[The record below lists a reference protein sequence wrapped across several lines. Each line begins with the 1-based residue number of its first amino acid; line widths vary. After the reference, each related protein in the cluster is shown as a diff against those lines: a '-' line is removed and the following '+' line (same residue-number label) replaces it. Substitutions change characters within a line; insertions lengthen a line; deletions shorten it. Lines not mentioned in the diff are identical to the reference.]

1 MTAQILSFSA
11 PSSCGGGSTSSQEC
25 HDPRVADHPCYSKDA
40 HHKYARIHLPVAPAC
55 NIQCNYCNRKY
66 DCSNESRPGVVSE
79 VLSPEEAAYKVL
91 AVADVIPQLSVVGIA
106 GPGDAFANWPR
117 TSATLKAVKKVLPG
131 LRLCLSSNGLNV
143 AAHADEVVALGI
155 EHVTLTINTL
165 DPEIGAQIYPWIFW
179 EHKRWKGLEAAQLL
193 IREQWRAVEA
203 LTSRGMLVK
212 INSVYIPGIND
223 DELPRISRK
232 AAEFGVAIHNVM
244 PLISDASHGTH
255 FGLAGQRGP
264 DEVELEAMRARCGE
278 HLPQMGHCH
287 QCRADAVGMLGED
300 RGAEFGREALAGKV
314 LDTQAIAARHA
325 AVQAALKSGAGAKW
339 KVAVATGD
347 GERIDQHFGH
357 AEAFRIYESDGH
369 SVKLVGLRRTAAYC
383 QGPSDC
389 GDDDAALPKLVQGLS
404 DCAAVLA
411 VRIGYEPWQKLER
424 AGIQPVV
431 EHAFAAIEPAVLEV
445 AQKLHAQIAKLL
457 ENRA

>member
-1 MTAQILSFSA
+1 MSAQILSFSPA
-11 PSSCGGGSTSSQEC
+11 SSCGSSSSGGEC

-40 HHKYARIHLPVAPAC
+40 HHKFARIHLPVAPAC

-79 VLSPEEAAYKVL
+79 VLSPEEAARKVL
-91 AVADVIPQLSVVGIA
+91 AVAAAIPQLSVVGIA

-117 TSATLKAVKKVLPG
+117 TAATLKAVKKVLPG

-143 AAHADEVVALGI
+143 AAHADEVAELGI

-165 DPEIGAQIYPWIFW
+165 DPAIGAQIYPWIFW
-179 EHKRWKGLEAAQLL
+179 NHKRRKGLEAAEIL
-193 IREQWRAVEA
+193 IREQWRAVQS
-203 LTSRGMLVK
+203 LTSRGLLVK

-223 DELPRISRK
+223 DELPKISQK
-232 AAEFGVAIHNVM
+232 AAAMGVSIHNVM
-244 PLISDASHGTH
+244 PLISDASHGTW
-255 FGLAGQRGP
+255 FGLDGQRGP
-264 DEVELEAMRARCGE
+264 DEAELEAMRERCAE

-300 RGAEFGREALAGKV
+300 RGAEFGRESLADMV
-314 LDTQAIAARHA
+314 LDAQAIAERHA
-325 AVQAALKSGAGAKW
+325 AVQAALKSGGGSTW
-339 KVAVATGD
+339 KIAVATGD
-347 GERIDQHFGH
+347 GARVDLHFGH

-369 SVKLVGLRRTAAYC
+369 GVKLVALRRTSAYC

-389 GDDDAALPKLVQGLS
+389 GDDDQALPRLVQGLS

-411 VRIGYEPWQKLER
+411 VRIGYEPWQKLEK

-431 EHAFAAIEPAVLEV
+431 EHAFAAIEPSVLAV
-445 AQKLHAQIAKLL
+445 AQKLHAQASGLIQ
-457 ENRA
+457 NRA